1 MMSVPAMRP
10 KVVALVIASSLTIG
24 WLLASVVSP
33 PVAKLQV
40 LPDRTER
47 RAPAQGDALATPYTE
62 QLQLKLQQAPL
73 PPVPRR
79 NPFVFGSKQVSAAT
93 KNAALERG
101 SEGVDPSGAM
111 ETPLSIVTG
120 PSLRLSG
127 IGSTGG
133 VRTAVLSDGRTVHL
147 ANVGDIVNGYSI
159 VEISEDAVTIADAS
173 GAQWKLK
180 MR

>member
-1 MMSVPAMRP
+1 MRP
-10 KVVALVIASSLTIG
+10 KVVALVVASSLTIG

-40 LPDRTER
+40 LPERTER
-47 RAPAQGDALATPYTE
+47 RAPAQGDAVATPYTE
-62 QLQLKLQQAPL
+62 QLHLKLQQAPL

-79 NPFVFGSKQVSAAT
+79 NPFVFGSKQVSAPA
-93 KNAALERG
+93 KSAAEALERG
-101 SEGVDPSGAM
+101 SEGVDASGAL
-111 ETPLSIVTG
+111 ETPLPIVTG

-133 VRTAVLSDGRTVHL
+133 VRTAVISDGRTVHL

-159 VEISEDAVTIADAS
+159 VDISDDAVTIADAS

-180 MR
+180 MN

>member
-1 MMSVPAMRP
+1 MRP
-10 KVVALVIASSLTIG
+10 KVVALVVASSLTIG

-40 LPDRTER
+40 LPERTER
-47 RAPAQGDALATPYTE
+47 RAPAQGDAVATPYT
-62 QLQLKLQQAPL
+62 QHLHLKLQHAPL

-79 NPFVFGSKQVSAAT
+79 NPFVFGSKQVSAPT
-93 KNAALERG
+93 KSAAEALERG
-101 SEGVDPSGAM
+101 SEGVASGAM
-111 ETPLSIVTG
+111 ETPLPIVTG

-133 VRTAVLSDGRTVHL
+133 VRTAVISDGRTVHL
-147 ANVGDIVNGYSI
+147 ANVGGIVNGYSI

-180 MR
+180 MN